1 MGWMTF
7 FEFAITF
14 RHEHVRNR
22 QREVRNHAL
31 ESEQMYFFANQIVR
45 DKKYPR
51 NSSNYLEIKNYVI
64 EHFREDIVNGFEII
78 WKMYESAKKQNTD
91 EAHIEVIDHNE

>member
-22 QREVRNHAL
+22 QRDVGYHAL
-31 ESEQMYFFANQIVR
+31 SCEQMYYFANQMVR

-51 NSSNYLEIKNYVI
+51 NSSNYLEIKNYVS
-64 EHFREDIVNGFEII
+64 ENYREDIVDGFEFI
-78 WKMYESAKKQNTD
+78 WEMYEIAKKQAMD
-91 EAHIEVIDHNE
+91 RAHEEAINVKR